1 MTDPGRWRDAE
12 ADKQGD
18 RLMFSRR
25 GLIAASATLP
35 FATPALA
42 QDFPRRSI
50 QMIVAFPAGGG
61 TDVGARVLAS
71 IAEKELGQPIIVV
84 NKVGAGGQ
92 VGWTEASR
100 ARPDGYTVAF
110 INLPGLNT
118 IILDP
123 ERKALFGV
131 DHFIP
136 VINQVV
142 DPGIIWVRGDSPY
155 KSLADLIDAARKN
168 PGKIS
173 ACTTGI
179 LSDDHLAILMTH
191 EAAKVD
197 FRIVHFDGG
206 AQQLTAIL
214 GGHVEVAFDNVGGGA
229 VKRMQSGEVRVLAV
243 MDPVRSKFMPDV
255 PTTAELGYPTI
266 ISNSSRG
273 VAVPKGTPPAAIKV
287 IETAFAKAMAN
298 PEHVR
303 KLEDAGLAIKV
314 MVGAEYATYYQDLHA
329 TARKYTDWALK
340 MR

>member
-1 MTDPGRWRDAE
+1 MLT
-12 ADKQGD
+12 
-18 RLMFSRR
+18 RR
-25 GLIAASATLP
+25 GLVAASAAVPLGAVP
-35 FATPALA
+35 FASDALA

-71 IAEKELGQPIIVV
+71 IAEKELGQQILVV

-100 ARPDGYTVAF
+100 AKPDGYTLAF
-110 INLPGLNT
+110 INLPGMNT

-131 DHFIP
+131 DSFIP

-142 DPGIIWVRGDSPY
+142 DDGVIWVKGDSPY
-155 KSLADLIDAARKN
+155 KSLHDLLEAARKT

-179 LSDDHLAILMTH
+179 LSDDHLAILMMN

-214 GGHVEVAFDNVGGGA
+214 GGHVEVAFDNVGGGV
-229 VKRMQSGEVRVLAV
+229 VKRMASGEVRVLAV
-243 MDPVRSKFMPDV
+243 MSKERSKFMPNV
-255 PTTAELGYPTI
+255 PATVELGFPSV
-266 ISNSSRG
+266 ISSSSRG
-273 VAVPKGTPPAAIKV
+273 VAVPKGTPPAAIKA

-298 PEHVR
+298 PEHVK
-303 KLEDAGLAIKV
+303 KLEDVGLAIKV
-314 MVGAEYATYYQDLHA
+314 MVGDEYGKYYRDLHA
-329 TARKYTDWALK
+329 TAAKYTEWALK

>member
-1 MTDPGRWRDAE
+1 MLT
-12 ADKQGD
+12 
-18 RLMFSRR
+18 RR
-25 GLIAASATLP
+25 GLVAASAALP
-35 FATPALA
+35 FASEALA
-42 QDFPRRSI
+42 QDYPRRPV

-71 IAEKELGQPIIVV
+71 IAEKELGQQILVV

-92 VGWTEASR
+92 VGWTEAAR
-100 ARPDGYTVAF
+100 AKPDGYTLAF
-110 INLPGLNT
+110 INLPGMNT
-118 IILDP
+118 VILDP

-131 DHFIP
+131 DSFIP

-142 DPGIIWVRGDSPY
+142 DAGVIWVKGNSPY
-155 KSLADLIDAARKN
+155 RTLNDLLEAARKN

-179 LSDDHLAILMTH
+179 LSDDHLAILMMN

-214 GGHVEVAFDNVGGGA
+214 GGHVEVAFDNVGGGV
-229 VKRMQSGEVRVLAV
+229 VKRLAAGDVRALAV
-243 MDPVRSKFMPDV
+243 MDNERSKFLPDV
-255 PTTAELGYPTI
+255 PTTVELGFPSV
-266 ISNSSRG
+266 ISSSSRG
-273 VAVPKGTPPAAIKV
+273 VAVPKGTPPAVIKT

-298 PEHVR
+298 PEHVK
-303 KLEDAGLAIKV
+303 KLEDVGLAIKV
-314 MVGAEYATYYQDLHA
+314 MVGDEYGKYYRDLHA
-329 TARKYTDWALK
+329 TAAKYTEWALK